1 MSDQP
6 NSQQVEKP
14 QQKKREGNYPVSESF
29 QVLEGYDIYRS
40 EKLIVAVV
48 VVQSDF
54 GRDLR
59 LYRWQKR
66 NDAWKV
72 DLCRMSVALWNWDAL
87 AQKAKELSEKHEIGK
102 KRGPKAAQEN

>member
-1 MSDQP
+1 LSDQP
-6 NSQQVEKP
+6 NSQQAEKP

-29 QVLEGYDIYRS
+29 QVLEGHDIYRP
-40 EKLIVAVV
+40 EKFIVALV

-72 DLCRMSVALWNWDAL
+72 DLCRMSVAQWNWDTL
-87 AQKAKELSEKHEIGK
+87 AQKAKELTEKYQIGK
-102 KRGPKAAQEN
+102 RRGRATPEEN